1 MEYSDQPN
9 PGAYAPFDTPPVG
22 VFVNERQAGDLMEQ
36 ADAASRII
44 LMIRA
49 VGNDEAIPFEKLGGL
64 AVVVLEVDPSSRR
77 SVNRLVDL
85 VRSNPPYP
93 VIAAIS
99 SPEINLVRTLV
110 REGVA
115 DVLSLPLTLPD
126 LTQACLDAVARRA
139 QPATSLRLAPLIG
152 VVGSS
157 GGCGATSI
165 ATHLASAIARSTP
178 EGRRIILGDLDLQFG
193 SVGAY
198 LGMDRSGSF
207 TDLIEA
213 EDRLD
218 DELLKALAP
227 EGANGFAVL
236 SVPEAIPSSDSIAHD
251 ALLRVI
257 ERLRT
262 TYEMVVLDF
271 PANWS
276 NWSASVAY
284 SANLLLLVTEPT
296 LPSLRQ
302 VKRASD
308 LFDAIGVPRSK
319 VHIVV
324 NKMERK
330 LFKPIDSSD
339 IERALDRPILATLPR
354 DTGELVRAQDQGVL
368 VQEIARKNPFWVAVN
383 GLAAAVMEKLQ
394 NGGPR

>member
-1 MEYSDQPN
+1 MDYSDQPH
-9 PGAYAPFDTPPVG
+9 PTASAFDTPPVG
-22 VFVNERQAGDLMEQ
+22 VFVSERQAGDLLEQ
-36 ADAASRII
+36 ADAATRVI
-44 LMIRA
+44 LMVRS
-49 VGNDEAIPFEKLGGL
+49 VGTDESIPFDKVGGL

-99 SPEINLVRTLV
+99 SPEMNLVRTLV
-110 REGVA
+110 REGVT
-115 DVLSLPLTLPD
+115 DVLSLPLTVSE
-126 LTQACLDAVARRA
+126 LTQACLDAVARKA
-139 QPATSLRLAPLIG
+139 QPAMALRLAPLIG

-157 GGCGATSI
+157 GGCGATSV
-165 ATHLASAIARSTP
+165 ATHLASALAKSTP

-198 LGMDRSGSF
+198 VGADRSGSF

-218 DELLKALAP
+218 EELMKALAP
-227 EGANGFAVL
+227 EGGNGFAVL
-236 SVPEAIPSSDSIAHD
+236 SVPEAIPSSDSISHEAM
-251 ALLRVI
+251 LRVI

-262 TYEMVVLDF
+262 AYEMVVLDF

-302 VKRASD
+302 VKRTSD

-319 VHIVV
+319 VHVVV

-330 LFKPIDSSD
+330 LFKPIDASD
-339 IERALDRPILATLPR
+339 IERTLDRKILATLPR
-354 DTGELVRAQDQGVL
+354 DSGDLARAQDQGVL
-368 VQEIARKNPFWVAVN
+368 VHDVARKNAFWSSVV
-383 GLAAAVMEKLQ
+383 GLASAVTDKLQ
-394 NGGPR
+394 SEGAR

>member
-1 MEYSDQPN
+1 MDYSDQPH
-9 PGAYAPFDTPPVG
+9 PGPSAFDTPPVG
-22 VFVNERQAGDLMEQ
+22 VFVSERQAGDLLEQ
-36 ADAASRII
+36 ADAATRVI
-44 LMIRA
+44 LMIRS
-49 VGNDEAIPFEKLGGL
+49 VGNDETIPFEKLGGL

-77 SVNRLVDL
+77 SVNRLVNL

-99 SPEINLVRTLV
+99 SPEMSLVRTLV
-110 REGVA
+110 REGVT
-115 DVLSLPLTLPD
+115 DVLSLPLTVPE
-126 LTQACLDAVARRA
+126 LTQACLDAVARKA
-139 QPATSLRLAPLIG
+139 QPATALRLAPLIG

-157 GGCGATSI
+157 GGCGATSV
-165 ATHLASAIARSTP
+165 ATHLASALARSTP
-178 EGRRIILGDLDLQFG
+178 EGRRVILGDLDLQFG

-198 LGMDRSGSF
+198 LGADRSGSF

-218 DELLKALAP
+218 EELLKALAP
-227 EGANGFAVL
+227 EGRNGFAVL
-236 SVPEAIPSSDSIAHD
+236 AVPDKIPSSDSVSHEAI
-251 ALLRVI
+251 LRVI
-257 ERLRT
+257 EQLRT

-302 VKRASD
+302 VKRTSE

-319 VHIVV
+319 VHVVV

-330 LFKPIDSSD
+330 LFKPIDVSD
-339 IERALDRPILATLPR
+339 IERTLDRNILAKLPR
-354 DTGELVRAQDQGVL
+354 DNADLARAQDQGVL
-368 VQEIARKNPFWVAVN
+368 IHELVRKSAFGTSVA
-383 GLAAAVMEKLQ
+383 GLATSVIDLLQ
-394 NGGPR
+394 SGGTR

>member
-1 MEYSDQPN
+1 MDYSDQPH
-9 PGAYAPFDTPPVG
+9 PAASPFDTPPVG
-22 VFVNERQAGDLMEQ
+22 VFVSERQAGDLLEQ
-36 ADAASRII
+36 VDAATKVI
-44 LMIRA
+44 LLVRS
-49 VGNDEAIPFEKLGGL
+49 VGNNEHIPFEKLGGL
-64 AVVVLEVDPSSRR
+64 SVVVLEVDPSSRQ
-77 SVNRLVDL
+77 SVNRLVNL

-99 SPEINLVRTLV
+99 SPEMSLVRTLV
-110 REGVA
+110 REGVS
-115 DVLSLPLTLPD
+115 DVLSLPLTVPE
-126 LTQACLDAVARRA
+126 LTQACLDAVARKA
-139 QPATSLRLAPLIG
+139 QPATTLRLAPMIG

-157 GGCGATSI
+157 GGCGATSV
-165 ATHLASAIARSTP
+165 ATHLASALAGSTP
-178 EGRRIILGDLDLQFG
+178 EGRRVILGDLDLQFG

-198 LGMDRSGSF
+198 LGAERSGSF

-218 DELLKALAP
+218 EELMKALAP
-227 EGANGFAVL
+227 EGRNGFAVL
-236 SVPEAIPSSDSIAHD
+236 SVPETIPSSDSVSHEAI
-251 ALLRVI
+251 LRVI

-284 SANLLLLVTEPT
+284 SASLLLLVTEPT

-302 VKRASD
+302 VKRTSD

-319 VHIVV
+319 VHVVV

-330 LFKPIDSSD
+330 LFKAIDASD
-339 IERALDRPILATLPR
+339 IERTLDRKILATLPR
-354 DTGELVRAQDQGVL
+354 DNADLGRAQDQGVL
-368 VQEIARKNPFWVAVN
+368 VHELVRKNPFGTSVA
-383 GLAAAVMEKLQ
+383 GLAASVIDQLQ
-394 NGGPR
+394 SGGAR